1 MRNQLPSLAGVA
13 FLNAGTCGPM
23 PEAALAAMREEAGI
37 QAQTPRTGRA
47 IFEHVLEGR
56 ERARA
61 AAARSV
67 AADVADVALTNSTSQ
82 GVATIVAAIDWRPGD
97 RVITTTEEHP
107 GITLPLAAAAA
118 RHGVEV
124 REVTPAQVIAAI
136 DEGTR
141 LVALSH
147 VLWTTGTELD
157 LPAISGAAH
166 AVGAQVLVDGAQ
178 SAGNILVD
186 APSSGVDFYAFSG
199 QKWLLGPMGSGGL
212 WVRPELAG
220 EMIPPMPTFL
230 SVEHDETHA
239 YLPGALRLD
248 AGMIDPVTLA
258 GFTAAVEWVEGQPG
272 GRAQW
277 TATAAAKVAAARDR
291 LSRVS
296 GLEVAAGDSG
306 LLAITGD
313 LVHDPEAQA
322 TELVERGVLVRSIPG
337 TKYVR
342 ASVGAWT
349 TPDDIDALIAGL
361 GGA

>member
-1 MRNQLPSLAGVA
+1 MRSQLPSLEGVA

-23 PEAALAAMREEAGI
+23 PQAALAAMRDEAEF
-37 QAQTPRTGRA
+37 QAQKPRTGRA
-47 IFEHVLEGR
+47 VFEHVLEGR

-67 AADVADVALTNSTSQ
+67 GAAAGDVALTNSTSQ

-118 RHGVEV
+118 RHGVDV
-124 REVTPAQVIAAI
+124 REVAPAEVIRAI

-141 LVALSH
+141 LVAISH

-157 LPAISGAAH
+157 LPAISRAAH
-166 AVGAQVLVDGAQ
+166 AVNAQVLVDGAQ
-178 SAGNILVD
+178 SVGNILVD
-186 APSSGVDFYAFSG
+186 VPASGVDYYAFSG

-212 WVRPELAG
+212 WVRPELAS
-220 EMIPPMPTFL
+220 EIVPPMPTFL

-239 YLPGALRLD
+239 YLPGAPRLD
-248 AGMIDPVTLA
+248 AGMIDPATLA
-258 GFTAAVEWVEGQPG
+258 GFTAAVEWVEAMPG

-296 GLEVAAGDSG
+296 GLEVAPGDSG
-306 LLAITGD
+306 LLAITGE
-313 LVHDPEAQA
+313 LIHDPEAQA
-322 TELVERGVLVRSIPG
+322 TELVEAGVLVRSIPG
-337 TKYVR
+337 TNYLR

-349 TPDDIDALIAGL
+349 VLDDIEALIAGL
-361 GGA
+361 GGS